1 LLRKSERRRSVPL
14 TSWQGVSMKIK
25 NWCRQWAW
33 MVGIWAVS
41 VLALGFVSML
51 FRVMMTAA
59 GLKS

>member
-1 LLRKSERRRSVPL
+1 
-14 TSWQGVSMKIK
+14 MKIK

-33 MVGIWAVS
+33 MIGIWIVS
-41 VLALGFVSML
+41 VAALGLVSML

>member
-1 LLRKSERRRSVPL
+1 
-14 TSWQGVSMKIK
+14 MKVKI
-25 NWCRQWAW
+25 WCRQWAW
-33 MVGIWAVS
+33 MIGIWAAS

>member
-1 LLRKSERRRSVPL
+1 
-14 TSWQGVSMKIK
+14 MKIK

-33 MVGIWAVS
+33 MVGIWEVS
-41 VLALGFVSML
+41 VLALGVVSML

>member
-1 LLRKSERRRSVPL
+1 
-14 TSWQGVSMKIK
+14 MKIK

-33 MVGIWAVS
+33 MVGIWVVS
-41 VLALGFVSML
+41 VAVLGLVSML